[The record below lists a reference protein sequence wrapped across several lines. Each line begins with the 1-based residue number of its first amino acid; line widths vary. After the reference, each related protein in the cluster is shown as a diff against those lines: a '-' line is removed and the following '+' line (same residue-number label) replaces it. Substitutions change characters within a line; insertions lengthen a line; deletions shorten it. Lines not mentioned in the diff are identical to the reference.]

1 MFWKEDQRI
10 CSWNLLKN
18 ALQDFINK
26 FLKKKFFFSEGTLRK
41 IDKKT
46 CHVEQILAIKAVGL
60 GEGGESV
67 KKEKFGTKI
76 FSR

>member
-1 MFWKEDQRI
+1 M
-10 CSWNLLKN
+10 
-18 ALQDFINK
+18 
-26 FLKKKFFFSEGTLRK
+26 K
-41 IDKKT
+41 IYKKT